1 MGAERER
8 EIRFADLVHAGTPG
22 PDAAAACGCR
32 GKRTSLCVAAA
43 RMMKRAGVQAR
54 LAELRAASAGTAIAA
69 REEALRLLTEHL
81 RADLGPY
88 MRFEEA
94 PAQRTAGGAD
104 VVAEA
109 QPGTGL
115 NGETS
120 GAQQSRR
127 FVGFDL
133 EAMRRDGKTRLL
145 AGLKVRELFVE
156 GQVIG
161 HVVDVKIQDVQGS
174 IDRLCKML
182 GWNEP
187 EKIEHTFKPE
197 EMTEAQ
203 LRAEAD
209 KILRPP
215 KNKKE

>member
-1 MGAERER
+1 
-8 EIRFADLVHAGTPG
+8 
-22 PDAAAACGCR
+22 
-32 GKRTSLCVAAA
+32 
-43 RMMKRAGVQAR
+43 
-54 LAELRAASAGTAIAA
+54 
-69 REEALRLLTEHL
+69 
-81 RADLGPY
+81 

-215 KNKKE
+215 KNKKEQQTGGTPVSRPQGRGRMTATERTRLAGILREIALRENDPLRVGLAKRTARQAAFIQAPPP